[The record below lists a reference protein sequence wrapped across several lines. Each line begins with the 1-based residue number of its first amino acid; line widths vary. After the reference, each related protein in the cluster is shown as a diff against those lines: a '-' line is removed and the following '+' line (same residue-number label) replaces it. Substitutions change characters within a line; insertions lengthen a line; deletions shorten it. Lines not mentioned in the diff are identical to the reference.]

1 MGVFVYPK
9 NMCGRSVILFS
20 SITLVFYKTEDSNLL
35 CCIEELL
42 TRPVMSNL
50 CFVITRKSPR
60 RAFESIVVPRATS
73 TSVQPCITYAF

>member
-9 NMCGRSVILFS
+9 TMCGGALNIFS
-20 SITLVFYKTEDSNLL
+20 SITLVFYQIEDSNLL
-35 CCIEELL
+35 CWTEELL
-42 TRPVMSNL
+42 TKPMMSKL

-60 RAFESIVVPRATS
+60 RAFESIVVPWATP